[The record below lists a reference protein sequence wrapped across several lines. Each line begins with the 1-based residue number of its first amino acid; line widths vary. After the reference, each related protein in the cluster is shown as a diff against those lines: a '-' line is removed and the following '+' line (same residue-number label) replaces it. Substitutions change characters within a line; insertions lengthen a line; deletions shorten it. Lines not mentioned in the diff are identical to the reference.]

1 MLSFVPTP
9 IGNLADITLNA
20 LHALHESEILL
31 CEDTRVTKKLFI
43 LLQKNPIVQQFFPL
57 LCTKNKQFISFHS
70 HNQHDFLANITPSFF
85 EKKVVFCTDAGMPSI
100 SDPGA
105 LLLQYV
111 RKNNIQY
118 QILLGGSAFSHA
130 FVSSGL
136 EGGFCF
142 LGFLPHKQHER
153 RDMLKSCISF
163 HKDLHIIYYESPKR
177 LRDSLNDIALLLP
190 HAILYVY
197 KELTKLYQYEMIGKA
212 ADILNNLPNKIF
224 GEYCII
230 IQRHNEMINNRV
242 LYCTQDD
249 ILGLDMSHKQKSKLL
264 AQISD
269 KSAKE
274 WYAILTQNS

>member
-70 HNQHDFLANITPSFF
+70 HNQYDFLANITPSFF

-163 HKDLHIIYYESPKR
+163 HKDLHIIYYESPNR
-177 LRDSLNDIALLLP
+177 IMTTIEALNRIMPERQIA
-190 HAILYVY
+190 IVR
-197 KELTKLYQYEMIGKA
+197 EITKLHEETIIGYP
-212 ADILNNLPNKIF
+212 ADLMHIEPKFLGNI
-224 GEYCII
+224 
-230 IQRHNEMINNRV
+230 V
-242 LYCTQDD
+242 LLFKG
-249 ILGLDMSHKQKSKLL
+249 IMR
-264 AQISD
+264 
-269 KSAKE
+269 
-274 WYAILTQNS
+274 